1 MSTEKML
8 THVTFRIT
16 GPENQLPAFDARL
29 KVLLAE
35 HEVTG
40 DFAEQHSNDT
50 LHYDMKVV
58 TGIPFPPFALA
69 SAEIP
74 AVTVTV
80 DWFNAGTLERG
91 TARIANGMLAEQNVE
106 ATARAQGH
114 AGIAIMLAADGSVKL
129 ALSATRSGR
138 DEWRGYTLTAK
149 EDALFLVARD
159 SAADSIELLATQG
172 AAEWQRSWKI
182 VSDNIQY
189 QDLDPARPL
198 ADRDFRELETLAQ
211 EFVAQWMWFSNG
223 PREEIAIEIERYRR
237 IGHVISDA
245 NLRSSALHRI
255 QAHDNSAVNYSTFD
269 AKSNWVVAALERC
282 WPVIN

>member
-1 MSTEKML
+1 MSTENML

-16 GPENQLPAFDARL
+16 GPENQLPAFDVRL

-223 PREEIAIEIERYRR
+223 PREEIVIEIERYRR
-237 IGHVISDA
+237 IGHVVSDA

-255 QAHDNSAVNYSTFD
+255 QAHDNSEVNYSTFD
-269 AKSNWVVAALERC
+269 AKSNWLVAALGRC
-282 WPVIN
+282 WPGQ